1 MPPAMHL
8 STRRTLIAL
17 LLLATL
23 IPLRVSLAGA
33 TATPAADERRHVV
46 VLHTNDVHGQVVPRL
61 ATWLRDVDPLPD
73 SGGLARV
80 AAAVKR
86 ARQEAE
92 AAGAAV
98 LVLDAGDW
106 FQGTPEGRLDQG
118 RGFLTALTGVGYDA
132 MAVGNHEFDHGV
144 DVLEA
149 HLAAVGPPALLANAT
164 RPDGTSLAGTT
175 PYRIVE
181 RGGMSIALVGF
192 CDPDTPSITHVSTRE
207 LTWTEPAEVLA
218 RLRGELKVDWI
229 LPVTHCGVGADKALA
244 RAHPDLPLIVGGHS
258 HSFLRKGAREGDTL
272 IVQAGAKG
280 SVVGRVDL
288 WFDVATGRVVDS
300 KASVIELY
308 EEPADADRVAA
319 VEEACATLRTR
330 ADAEMARP
338 VGSITADLPRSF
350 DPFTSSPCGN
360 LVTDAMRART
370 RADVA
375 LQNRGGLRTNLR
387 AGELT
392 RRHLFQLLPFD
403 NHLVTL
409 TMTGTELER
418 LMRTSVESRGGRGFE
433 FSGLVVELSRG
444 QGAPRLAGLVV
455 GGEPLDPEREYRVTV
470 NSFNADGG
478 DGYDQLAEA
487 SRREVDP
494 ILLRDCLG
502 EYLADREVT
511 PPTERRYREVE

>member
-1 MPPAMHL
+1 MRRP
-8 STRRTLIAL
+8 TRRALLAL
-17 LLLATL
+17 LLLAAL
-23 IPLRVSLAGA
+23 LPLRAAL
-33 TATPAADERRHVV
+33 ATPAGDERVHVV

-73 SGGLARV
+73 SGGLTRV
-80 AAAVKR
+80 AAAVNR
-86 ARQEAE
+86 ARREAE
-92 AAGAAV
+92 AAGATV
-98 LVLDAGDW
+98 FVVDAGDW
-106 FQGTPEGRLDQG
+106 FQGTPEGRLEHG
-118 RGFLTALTGVGYDA
+118 RSFLAALTAVGYDA

-144 DVLEA
+144 DVLSE
-149 HLAAVGPPALLANAT
+149 HLAAVEPPALLANAT
-164 RPDGTSLAGTT
+164 LPDGASLPGTA
-175 PYRIVE
+175 PYRVVE
-181 RGGMSIALVGF
+181 RGGIKVALVGF
-192 CDPDTPSITHVSTRE
+192 CAEDTPSITHVSTRE
-207 LTWTEPAEVLA
+207 LAWRQPAEVLT
-218 RLRGELKVDWI
+218 RLRSELDVDWV
-229 LPVTHCGVGADKALA
+229 LPITHCGVGADKALA

-258 HSFLRKGAREGDTL
+258 HSFLRRGVREGGTL

-288 WFDVATGRVVDS
+288 WFDPATWKVVEV
-300 KASVIELY
+300 KATVIELY
-308 EEPADADRVAA
+308 EEPADADRVPA
-319 VEEACATLRTR
+319 VEQACAALRAR
-330 ADAEMARP
+330 ADAEMAKP
-338 VGSITADLPRSF
+338 VGSITTDLPRSF

-370 RADVA
+370 EAHVA
-375 LQNRGGLRTNLR
+375 LQNRGGLRTNLGR
-387 AGELT
+387 GELT

-433 FSGLVVELSRG
+433 FSGLVVQLSRE

-455 GGEPLDPEREYRVTV
+455 GGEPLDPTREYRVTV

-487 SRREVDP
+487 TRREVDP
-494 ILLRDCLG
+494 ILLRDCLA
-502 EYLADREVT
+502 EYLAGREVT